1 VGEAWKRGYYI
12 RTARNYSDLAA
23 GIILIIEFNFLKFF
37 AERTEVGVTGV
48 AGVQELQTILPS
60 LEKHLCKGT
69 VRLMSVL
76 QKLLNYRE
84 VERMRN
90 LNQVICG
97 VCAVRGNAGGGG
109 DGNGTEVLKFV
120 I

>member
-1 VGEAWKRGYYI
+1 
-12 RTARNYSDLAA
+12 
-23 GIILIIEFNFLKFF
+23 
-37 AERTEVGVTGV
+37 
-48 AGVQELQTILPS
+48 
-60 LEKHLCKGT
+60 
-69 VRLMSVL
+69 MSVL